1 MMPDP
6 ISDSDTQLSL
16 LELKCRRPVE
26 HLLAGEYHSVFRGQG
41 IEFEDVRRYQ
51 PGDDV
56 RAMDWKVTARTG
68 EPHIKRY
75 IEQRE
80 QFLYLLVDVSASI
93 LESPGGRKRAS
104 ITEICSLLTMAA
116 VRNNDRVSLILFTD
130 CVEMVI
136 PPGKGRPHALRIMDA
151 LLNFQPQGR
160 ATEFETVLSR
170 FGHMARKHSVVF
182 VLSDFLA
189 TDYLQELRALAGR
202 HDINAVNV
210 LDPQTRMTPNKE
222 LIHMEDTETG
232 ARRFVD
238 LRTTKRQG
246 EMHHFDLQE
255 EMVQSGISLMEVAVD
270 EDCVTA
276 LAGFFQSRQRRVAD
290 ETGG

>member
-1 MMPDP
+1 MADP
-6 ISDSDTQLSL
+6 TLDSDTRLSL

-26 HLLAGEYHSVFRGQG
+26 HLLAGEFRSVFRGQG

-80 QFLYLLVDVSASI
+80 QVLYLLVDFSASI
-93 LESPGGRKRAS
+93 LDSPEGRKRDA

-116 VRNNDRVSLILFTD
+116 VRNHDRVSLILFTD
-130 CVEMVI
+130 RVELVV
-136 PPGKGRPHALRIMDA
+136 PPGKGRAHALRIMDA
-151 LLNFQPQGR
+151 LLNFQPDGR
-160 ATEFETVLSR
+160 ETAFQTVLGR

-189 TDYLQELRALAGR
+189 ADYLEELRALAGR
-202 HDINAVNV
+202 HDVNAVNV
-210 LDPQTRMTPNKE
+210 LDPLAQMTIGGE
-222 LIHMEDTETG
+222 LILMEDAETG
-232 ARRFVD
+232 LQRYVD
-238 LRTTKRQG
+238 LQCAGKQSQA
-246 EMHHFDLQE
+246 HHLDLRETMLQTG
-255 EMVQSGISLMEVAVD
+255 VGLMEIAVE

-276 LAGFFQSRQRRVAD
+276 LAGYFRSRLRRVAD

>member
-1 MMPDP
+1 MPDDVAGA
-6 ISDSDTQLSL
+6 DSRLSL

-75 IEQRE
+75 VEQRE
-80 QFLYLLVDVSASI
+80 QYLYLLVDVSASI
-93 LESPGGRKRAS
+93 TESLHGRKRDTV
-104 ITEICSLLTMAA
+104 IEICSLLAMAA
-116 VRNNDRVSLILFTD
+116 VRNNDRVGLILFSD
-130 CVEMVI
+130 RVELIV
-136 PPGKGRPHALRIMDA
+136 PPGKGRPHYLRIMDA
-151 LLNFQPQGR
+151 LLNHQPEGR
-160 ATEFETVLSR
+160 ETEFGTILGR
-170 FGHMARKHSVVF
+170 FGHMARKRSVVF

-189 TDYLQELRALAGR
+189 TDHLEELRALAGR

-210 LDPQTRMTPNKE
+210 LDPQTQTTPARE
-222 LIHMEDTETG
+222 LVYMRDTETG
-232 ARRFVD
+232 VQRFVD
-238 LRTTKRQG
+238 LRNNHAQVLP
-246 EMHHFDLQE
+246 HHLNLQE
-255 EMVQSGISLMEVAVD
+255 EMLQSGISLMEVAVG

-276 LAGFFQSRQRRVAD
+276 LAGFFRSRQRRVAD